1 MFFFFCFRVFFCKFC
16 PKNEFGILIL
26 RDECTSNLFT
36 ETWNQWLF
44 LLSFN
49 IHKFFVNTHGLSA
62 FIEYIRSLP
71 VTVTLEVKPA
81 DYSQIWNK
89 IYGKSKLNSTEFKE
103 LAVLSWVLFIYLLHW
118 FKILPEKSSKNLI
131 ERFIHKSCYLL
142 TSIIKILNYIHGI
155 IFI

>member
-1 MFFFFCFRVFFCKFC
+1 MSKKLIWHFDLTWWIYQLFIHRDLKPVASLVIIQFSQVFSKHSRFTCFHR
-16 PKNEFGILIL
+16 I
-26 RDECTSNLFT
+26 
-36 ETWNQWLF
+36 
-44 LLSFN
+44 
-49 IHKFFVNTHGLSA
+49 
-62 FIEYIRSLP
+62 IRSLP